1 MIALGVIL
9 ILILLLLG
17 KKYEIRV
24 SLNTMG
30 RLLKVMFRHI
40 MKSGTRIVFWIGAG
54 LILMGLKKGD

>member
-24 SLNTMG
+24 SLNTIG
-30 RLLKVMFRHI
+30 RLLRAMIRHI

>member
-1 MIALGVIL
+1 MAILGVIL
-9 ILILLLLG
+9 IFILLLLG

-30 RLLKVMFRHI
+30 RLLRAMFRHI

>member
-1 MIALGVIL
+1 MIALGIIL

-30 RLLKVMFRHI
+30 HLLRVMFRHI